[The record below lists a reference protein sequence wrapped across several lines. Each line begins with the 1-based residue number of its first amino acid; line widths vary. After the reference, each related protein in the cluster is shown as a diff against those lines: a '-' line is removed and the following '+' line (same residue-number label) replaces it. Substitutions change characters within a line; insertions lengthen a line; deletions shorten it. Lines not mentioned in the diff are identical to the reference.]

1 MEASRE
7 FSRTPRR
14 LPPCSDVS
22 VLQKTR
28 MSQFWDTHH
37 TVPWCAETKRTRPL
51 CLMADPTILRVAAAA
66 ELLRELLLRQET
78 VTALQAEGEKSPF
91 LNL

>member
-7 FSRTPRR
+7 ISRTPRR

-28 MSQFWDTHH
+28 MSHFWDTHH
-37 TVPWCAETKRTRPL
+37 SSVTLLATVRSRYKRIVFKRMGRESSIPVRVGHFFFL
-51 CLMADPTILRVAAAA
+51 LSRISCLL
-66 ELLRELLLRQET
+66 
-78 VTALQAEGEKSPF
+78 
-91 LNL
+91 